1 VERVLVL
8 MRVRD
13 DLLRDRIN
21 QLAKSAGL
29 SRVAHGLQVAVVS
42 LTSSIGPPGSASVI
56 AIPATNGAR
65 LNCAYSSCWQS
76 ALLVVTFCSI
86 LAGGRSLR
94 GPTHYSGL

>member
-42 LTSSIGPPGSASVI
+42 LTSSIGQPGSASVI

-65 LNCAYSSCWQS
+65 LNCAYSSC
-76 ALLVVTFCSI
+76 
-86 LAGGRSLR
+86 
-94 GPTHYSGL
+94 